1 MVDTFQKEVQC
12 TLCPE
17 TFEPV
22 IEPEEGDNTYLIHC
36 SSCVQCISV
45 AGTNPV
51 RIALR
56 EVLGVKGEALAL
68 AFQSVLA
75 PCQCGGEFNHDAGK
89 RCPKC
94 LYKIEREIRRASKL
108 KDKEVD
114 FTCPWNMAE
123 LKKSEAKFFE
133 YIFQKVESKEENLQ
147 QLIEKFESGEMD
159 AETYMEGLDSL
170 RFRESTQ
177 VSIIQAWAMILG
189 SDMAFRAA
197 EEHGLVER
205 YGSRILVSIASA
217 MEISEGK
224 AVLST
229 LAAEIKNWDGPIERE
244 LHTFIA
250 KIGGGF

>member
-22 IEPEEGDNTYLIHC
+22 IEPEEGNNTYLIHC

-51 RIALR
+51 RIAFR
-56 EVLGVKGEALAL
+56 DVLGLKGEALAL
-68 AFQSVLA
+68 AFQSVLV
-75 PCQCGGEFNHDAGK
+75 PCKCGGEFNHDAGK

-94 LYKIEREIRRASKL
+94 LYKIEREVRQANKSR
-108 KDKEVD
+108 DQEVD
-114 FTCPWNMAE
+114 FTCPWDMAE

-133 YIFQKVESKEENLQ
+133 YIFQKVESKEENLNH
-147 QLIEKFESGEMD
+147 LIEKFESGQID

-177 VSIIQAWAMILG
+177 VSVIQAWAMILG

-197 EEHGLVER
+197 EEHGLVDR

-217 MEISEGK
+217 LEISEGK
-224 AVLST
+224 AVLAT
-229 LAAEIKNWDGPIERE
+229 LATEIKNWDGPIERE
-244 LHTFIA
+244 LNTFIA